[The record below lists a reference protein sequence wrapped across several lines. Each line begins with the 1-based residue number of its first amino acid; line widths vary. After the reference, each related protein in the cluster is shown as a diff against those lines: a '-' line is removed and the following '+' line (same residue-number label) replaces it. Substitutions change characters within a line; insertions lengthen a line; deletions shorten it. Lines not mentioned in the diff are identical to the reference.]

1 MQGLTNLNFWEEVV
15 YVLAAN
21 NDNNNDD
28 NGDDDDDD
36 NGDNVDSNDHGRTND
51 TGWILILVF
60 STRKKQEGEEIEKFS
75 LPPTNK
81 ASWHATMLNCATM
94 LNRDL

>member
-1 MQGLTNLNFWEEVV
+1 MQDLTNLNFWEEVV
-15 YVLAAN
+15 YVFAAN

-28 NGDDDDDD
+28 NGDDDDDNND
-36 NGDNVDSNDHGRTND
+36 NKDDNNDYGRTND